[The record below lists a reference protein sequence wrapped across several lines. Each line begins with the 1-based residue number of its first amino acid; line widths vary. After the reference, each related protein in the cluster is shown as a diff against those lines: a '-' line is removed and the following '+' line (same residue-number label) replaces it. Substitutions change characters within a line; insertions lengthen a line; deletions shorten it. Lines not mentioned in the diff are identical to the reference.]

1 MERIEK
7 IRRLRDNIEA
17 MDQIHQVNI
26 LAILKEHNVDHTENV
41 NGVFVN
47 MTLLAPA
54 VISQMVEYLGYV
66 KLQQTQLA
74 QGENLK
80 QKYRN
85 EFYKDTK
92 GGASCRTKSYV

>member
-1 MERIEK
+1 MERIENL
-7 IRRLRDNIEA
+7 RRLRDSIEA

-26 LAILKEHNVDHTENV
+26 LAILKENNVDHTENV

-54 VISQMVEYLGYV
+54 IINQMIEYLGYV

-92 GGASCRTKSYV
+92 GHPSCRTKSYV

>member
-7 IRRLRDNIEA
+7 IRRLRDSIEA

-92 GGASCRTKSYV
+92 GGSSCRTKSYV

>member
-1 MERIEK
+1 MDRIENL
-7 IRRLRDNIEA
+7 RRLRDSIEN

-26 LAILKEHNVDHTENV
+26 LAILKEHNVDHTENI
-41 NGVFVN
+41 NGIFVN
-47 MTLLAPA
+47 MTLLAPI
-54 VISQMVEYLGYV
+54 VVNQMIEYLGYV

-74 QGENLK
+74 QGESLK

-92 GGASCRTKSYV
+92 ESSSCRTNSYV